1 MVPARQTQRVI
12 YSLKTSFQYGHKYHV
27 VHSYKSGLVL
37 EISAV
42 QSFRVISSE
51 FQIHTRG
58 LSSSEIKQVSLSRRD
73 QLQAEMCPYCS
84 LGTNILADIR
94 LRTIC
99 LSCFSLQSR
108 TLVTAGAASV
118 AKSFRIAFRWLTCF
132 HNHQNG
138 RLFEGP
144 SKVWI
149 INAFTH
155 LKYLNQN

>member
-27 VHSYKSGLVL
+27 VHSYKSGLVS

-94 LRTIC
+94 LRNH
-99 LSCFSLQSR
+99 LSLLLQFAKQGFSNYWGGISSKKFQNSFQMADLLSR
-108 TLVTAGAASV
+108 S
-118 AKSFRIAFRWLTCF
+118 
-132 HNHQNG
+132 
-138 RLFEGP
+138 
-144 SKVWI
+144 SKWQVI
-149 INAFTH
+149 
-155 LKYLNQN
+155 